1 MFGTNK
7 LVKGHK
13 YTTSRILEFGD
24 FYELKKLARKEN
36 RKFKKQRRIE
46 RLVVYPVPGTFYGK
60 GQLFILR

>member
-24 FYELKKLARKEN
+24 FSELKRLVRREN
-36 RKFKKQRRIE
+36 RKFKKQRRVE
-46 RLVVYPVPGTFYGK
+46 RLAVYPVPGTFYGK